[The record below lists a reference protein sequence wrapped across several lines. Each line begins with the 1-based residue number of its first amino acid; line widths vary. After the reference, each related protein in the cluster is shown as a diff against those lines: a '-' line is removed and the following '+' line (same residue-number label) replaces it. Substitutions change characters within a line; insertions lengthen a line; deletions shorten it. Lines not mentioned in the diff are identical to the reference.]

1 MDAICDCA
9 DVPVGEARS
18 FKRVDTGLPAVL
30 VVHLAGGRF
39 LAYEDRC
46 SHFGVPL
53 GVTRDYRY
61 LDGGDIVCQV
71 HYARYAAEDGRCLRG
86 ECDGQGLRPVAV
98 TVIGGKVYVA

>member
-1 MDAICDCA
+1 MDAICNCA
-9 DVPVGEARS
+9 DIPVGEARS
-18 FKRVDTGLPAVL
+18 FKRPEAGAVL

-46 SHFGVPL
+46 THFGVPL

-61 LDGGDIVCQV
+61 VDGGDIVCQV

-86 ECDGQGLRPVAV
+86 ECNGQGLRPVRVA
-98 TVIGGKVYVA
+98 VIGGKVYLA